1 MYNRQHIKEQEDEQ
15 CLISSKA
22 LIWILPAKGR
32 NVAEGHYVAEV
43 HYVHAAQGRNVAE
56 GHYEAATT
64 MVAHILNFCLCG
76 MLWVSTMR
84 EDARHSALPFSQVRN
99 RSSHN
104 DNSHLIGCAHWRWR
118 EHSSERAPRS

>member
-32 NVAEGHYVAEV
+32 NVAEGHYVAES

-56 GHYEAATT
+56 GHYEAAQT
-64 MVAHILNFCLCG
+64 MVAPAAFKCTCGRRKAIRVHPKRRAGFWAKEIILDLTIAIC
-76 MLWVSTMR
+76 R
-84 EDARHSALPFSQVRN
+84 YSA
-99 RSSHN
+99 
-104 DNSHLIGCAHWRWR
+104 G
-118 EHSSERAPRS
+118 

>member
-32 NVAEGHYVAEV
+32 NVAAGHYVAEG

-76 MLWVSTMR
+76 MEMK
-84 EDARHSALPFSQVRN
+84 RHMLLGGASQ
-99 RSSHN
+99 
-104 DNSHLIGCAHWRWR
+104 
-118 EHSSERAPRS
+118 